1 MNQTYLHN
9 LILPNAY
16 LHPGPSVQ
24 SREISGGKFWQLSQV
39 TSQAFGYRAYDLPG
53 CYAFRIFAGG
63 DTSVINFFGHELVLV
78 STPGITVLTCTDRSV
93 PIGGEDLIELGGI
106 C

>member
-1 MNQTYLHN
+1 VSS
-9 LILPNAY
+9 PERSAEE
-16 LHPGPSVQ
+16 S
-24 SREISGGKFWQLSQV
+24 SGNSAKSHHKRLVVGRTICLAAMHFEFLLV
-39 TSQAFGYRAYDLPG
+39 G
-53 CYAFRIFAGG
+53 
-63 DTSVINFFGHELVLV
+63 TSVIKFFGHELVLV